1 MPQRG
6 GKRRFLR
13 KFLLLPQMS
22 ELKRSELSVKQERA
36 ILVGVILPKST
47 ADPRDPLGELASL
60 AKTAGARVVGQ
71 ILQRRQRVDAGTY
84 ISSGKVL
91 EIAQLAKKQKA
102 NVILFDNDLSPGQIG
117 ALEKTINK
125 ELGTDYGE
133 GPMVLDRSE
142 LILDIF
148 ATRAQTY
155 EAKLQVELAQLQYT
169 YPRLA
174 RMWGHLERIAG
185 SGAGMGIGARG
196 PGETQLETDR
206 RLVRKR
212 VSQLKDEME
221 KIHERKPPLVEP
233 RNREHFTVCIVG
245 YTNAGKSTL
254 FNTITAAGTYADN
267 KLFATL
273 DTKTRAWRLERG
285 TEVMLSDTVGFVR
298 DLPHNL
304 VASFKATLEEAVHA
318 DLLLHVLDVGHP
330 HAEQQFRSVHSVLE
344 EIGVK
349 GKPEILLLNK
359 IDTPEGEQAYP
370 FWRTLNP
377 GALPISAKTGE
388 GIDKLQEAIYRAV
401 RGQQVDVTLQSD
413 LSNGRLISFL
423 ESHTRIHERTLMG
436 DDGKIRIRAV
446 MGKKTLADLS
456 RNDQVEIVSTA
467 PAEIDPLRD
476 SSNGDGAWKQEDEPA

>member
-1 MPQRG
+1 MAD
-6 GKRRFLR
+6 
-13 KFLLLPQMS
+13 
-22 ELKRSELSVKQERA
+22 LKRSELSVRQERA
-36 ILVGVILPKST
+36 ILVGVILPDST
-47 ADPRDPLGELASL
+47 ADPRNPLGELASL
-60 AKTAGARVVGQ
+60 AKTAGAKVVGQ
-71 ILQRRQRVDAGTY
+71 ILQRRQKVDAGTY
-84 ISSGKVL
+84 IGSGKVM
-91 EIAQLAKKQKA
+91 EIAHLARKEKA

-125 ELGTDYGE
+125 ELGTSYGE

-185 SGAGMGIGARG
+185 SGAGLGIGARG

-212 VSQLKDEME
+212 ISDLKSEIDV
-221 KIHERKPPLVEP
+221 IQERKTRLVQQ

-254 FNTITAAGTYADN
+254 FNTLTAAGTYADD

-285 TEVMLSDTVGFVR
+285 TEVLLSDTVGFVR

-330 HAEQQFRSVHSVLE
+330 HAEQQFKSVHQVLE
-344 EIGVK
+344 EIGAD

-359 IDTPEGEQAYP
+359 TDTEEGAAAFPVWRPLYP
-370 FWRTLNP
+370 D
-377 GALPISAKTGE
+377 AIPISGKTGA
-388 GIDKLQEAIYRAV
+388 GLAQLQEAVYQAV
-401 RGQQVDVTLQSD
+401 RGQQVDLTLEADVT
-413 LSNGRLISFL
+413 NG
-423 ESHTRIHERTLMG
+423 
-436 DDGKIRIRAV
+436 
-446 MGKKTLADLS
+446 
-456 RNDQVEIVSTA
+456 
-467 PAEIDPLRD
+467 
-476 SSNGDGAWKQEDEPA
+476 